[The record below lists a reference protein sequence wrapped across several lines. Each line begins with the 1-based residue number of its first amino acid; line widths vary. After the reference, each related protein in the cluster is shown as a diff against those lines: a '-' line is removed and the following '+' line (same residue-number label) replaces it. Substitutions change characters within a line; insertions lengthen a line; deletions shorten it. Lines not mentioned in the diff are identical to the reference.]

1 MAAISAYDSNS
12 ISVLFSS
19 LPGASAGGVSP
30 MSAMNASIS
39 DYKMVSSGSYLR
51 LMKTYFAKTDAEE
64 FRKAFGNT
72 KSKSSNSVSKDSAS
86 TLGTMKSA
94 TDELEDSASKLV
106 RGTMFT
112 KVTKTDESGKTTSG
126 YDTDKIYKAVKEFAD
141 DYNKVIKAADG
152 VNTSSIKKA
161 AVNMINNTAK
171 NSSSLSAIGISIGSD
186 YCLTIDEEKFKSADM
201 NKVKSLFHGSGSY
214 ANNVKSQASMIGY
227 RTGNE
232 TSRSNTYTNAG
243 SYSSTYSAGSML
255 DSFF

>member
-19 LPGASAGGVSP
+19 LPGTSGGGVSP
-30 MSAMNASIS
+30 MSAMNASIA

-64 FRKAFGNT
+64 FRKAFGNSKT
-72 KSKSSNSVSKDSAS
+72 KSNSVSKDSAS
-86 TLGTMKSA
+86 TLSTMKSA
-94 TDELEDSASKLV
+94 TEDLEDSASKLV

-112 KVTKTDESGKTTSG
+112 KVSKTDESGKTTSG
-126 YDTDKIYKAVKEFAD
+126 YDTDKIYDAVKAFAD

-152 VNTSSIKKA
+152 VNTSSIKKSA
-161 AVNMINNTAK
+161 INMINYTEK
-171 NSSSLSAIGISIGSD
+171 NASALSAIGITIGSD
-186 YCLTIDEEKFKSADM
+186 YRLSIDEEKFKSADM

-214 ANNVKSQASMIGY
+214 ANNIKSQASMIGY
-227 RTGNE
+227 KTGNE
-232 TSRSNTYTNAG
+232 TSRSNTYTKAG